1 MAVELRTLASE
12 VAFGKCVYDQTNRKR
27 VRRFSIRSF
36 QTNPCALIQRSIQFN
51 SMRMT
56 VLHPLTDDDGNL
68 KQSLPTLVAIGLYER
83 GLSAGQPM
91 RESREA
97 TGSFYN
103 SIRNMPLLEAIVGTG
118 SNSLY
123 DAIFDVDAMP
133 EEELFGD
140 LEEDERPALRS
151 VASSTRL
158 RGNRSRGRTPEPG
171 PVPATNVQSP
181 PMSPIRS
188 PTRSRGTP
196 NISPM
201 MRPITISTAN
211 LLEPGEVPSVGKM
224 SPLARLFIG
233 DNPIR
238 GRTTSIG
245 GGAGLKK
252 VETLLEDIKHLPV
265 NKLTD
270 EMRELQ
276 VRFIF
281 SLVSAVVLR
290 PRLWAVF
297 IFRH

>member
-1 MAVELRTLASE
+1 
-12 VAFGKCVYDQTNRKR
+12 
-27 VRRFSIRSF
+27 
-36 QTNPCALIQRSIQFN
+36 
-51 SMRMT
+51 
-56 VLHPLTDDDGNL
+56 
-68 KQSLPTLVAIGLYER
+68 
-83 GLSAGQPM
+83 M

-133 EEELFGD
+133 EEDLFGD

-171 PVPATNVQSP
+171 PVPATNIQSP